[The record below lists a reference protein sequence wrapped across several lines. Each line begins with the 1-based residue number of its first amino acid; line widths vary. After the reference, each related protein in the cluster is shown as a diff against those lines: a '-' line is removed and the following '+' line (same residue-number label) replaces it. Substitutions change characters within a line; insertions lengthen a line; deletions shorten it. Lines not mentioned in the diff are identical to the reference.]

1 MIDKNKS
8 SKKPKSSPPTGNTNS
23 LRLHNPG
30 PLRSSNALRGEAWG
44 AGGSRGAARHAA
56 PSCRPGLPTQDAAR
70 EGPPRVAICPKEAL
84 ECPRGEMTRDS
95 TTPTP
100 QKGQKGESRAPS
112 KGRKGTN
119 AQALGA
125 APRRPRKDSS
135 ASRHHELAQTARS
148 WVRPPRAWLPRT
160 AHARGRPAE
169 SPPPAG
175 REIGRQRAELLPT
188 RPRLPRSL
196 AEKLK
201 VGGKVI
207 CLKVLGFIH

>member
-95 TTPTP
+95 TTLTP
-100 QKGQKGESRAPS
+100 QKGQKGESWAPPAKAAKAPTRRRS
-112 KGRKGTN
+112 EQLR
-119 AQALGA
+119 A
-125 APRRPRKDSS
+125 AP
-135 ASRHHELAQTARS
+135 E
-148 WVRPPRAWLPRT
+148 RT
-160 AHARGRPAE
+160 AAPPGTTSSRKRRAAGSGRPAPGCHALRTPE
-169 SPPPAG
+169 DGPWS
-175 REIGRQRAELLPT
+175 
-188 RPRLPRSL
+188 RPRPQGGKSGDNGRNSSPRVLASPDPWPRSSRWG
-196 AEKLK
+196 AK
-201 VGGKVI
+201 
-207 CLKVLGFIH
+207 

>member
-30 PLRSSNALRGEAWG
+30 SLRSNALRGEARG

-100 QKGQKGESRAPS
+100 QKGQKGESRAPQQRPQRHQRAGARS
-112 KGRKGTN
+112 SSAPPPKGQQR
-119 AQALGA
+119 LP
-125 APRRPRKDSS
+125 APR
-135 ASRHHELAQTARS
+135 ARANGAHLG
-148 WVRPPRAWLPRT
+148 PPRAWLPRT

>member
-44 AGGSRGAARHAA
+44 TGGSRGAARHAA

-95 TTPTP
+95 TTLTP
-100 QKGQKGESRAPS
+100 QKGQKGESWAPPAKAAKAPTRRRSEQLRAAPE
-112 KGRKGTN
+112 RTAAPPGTTSSRRG
-119 AQALGA
+119 AQLGPA
-125 APRRPRKDSS
+125 APR
-135 ASRHHELAQTARS
+135 LAATHCAR
-148 WVRPPRAWLPRT
+148 PRT
-160 AHARGRPAE
+160 ARGVAPARRAGNRETTGGTPPHAS
-169 SPPPAG
+169 SPPQIPG
-175 REIGRQRAELLPT
+175 REAQ
-188 RPRLPRSL
+188 
-196 AEKLK
+196 
-201 VGGKVI
+201 GGGQSN
-207 CLKVLGFIH
+207 LS

>member
-100 QKGQKGESRAPS
+100 QKGQKGESRAPQQRPQRHQRAGARS
-112 KGRKGTN
+112 SSAPPPKGQQRLPAPRARANG
-119 AQALGA
+119 AQLGPA
-125 APRRPRKDSS
+125 APR
-135 ASRHHELAQTARS
+135 LAATHCAR
-148 WVRPPRAWLPRT
+148 PRT
-160 AHARGRPAE
+160 ARGVAPARRAGNRETTGGTPPHAS
-169 SPPPAG
+169 SPPQIPG
-175 REIGRQRAELLPT
+175 REAQ
-188 RPRLPRSL
+188 
-196 AEKLK
+196 
-201 VGGKVI
+201 GGGQSN
-207 CLKVLGFIH
+207 LS

>member
-30 PLRSSNALRGEAWG
+30 PLRSSNALRGEARG

-100 QKGQKGESRAPS
+100 QKGQKGESRAPQQRPQRHQRAGARS
-112 KGRKGTN
+112 SSAPPPKGQQR
-119 AQALGA
+119 LP
-125 APRRPRKDSS
+125 APRARANGAQLGPTAPRLAARHCARPRM
-135 ASRHHELAQTARS
+135 
-148 WVRPPRAWLPRT
+148 
-160 AHARGRPAE
+160 ARGVA
-169 SPPPAG
+169 PPAG

>member
-70 EGPPRVAICPKEAL
+70 EGPPRAAICPKEAL

-100 QKGQKGESRAPS
+100 QKGQKGRVPGPPAKAAKAPTRRRS
-112 KGRKGTN
+112 EQLR
-119 AQALGA
+119 A
-125 APRRPRKDSS
+125 AP
-135 ASRHHELAQTARS
+135 E
-148 WVRPPRAWLPRT
+148 RT
-160 AHARGRPAE
+160 AAPPGTTSSRRRRAAGSGRPAPGCHALRTPE
-169 SPPPAG
+169 DGPRS
-175 REIGRQRAELLPT
+175 
-188 RPRLPRSL
+188 RPRPQ
-196 AEKLK
+196 
-201 VGGKVI
+201 GGKSGDNGRNSSPR
-207 CLKVLGFIH
+207 VLASPDP

>member
-100 QKGQKGESRAPS
+100 QKGQKGESRAPQQRPQRHQRAGARS
-112 KGRKGTN
+112 SSAPPPERT
-119 AQALGA
+119 A
-125 APRRPRKDSS
+125 APPGTTSSRKRRVAGS
-135 ASRHHELAQTARS
+135 
-148 WVRPPRAWLPRT
+148 
-160 AHARGRPAE
+160 GRPAPGCHALRTPE
-169 SPPPAG
+169 DGPRS
-175 REIGRQRAELLPT
+175 
-188 RPRLPRSL
+188 RPRPQGGKSGDNGRNSSPRVLASPDPWPRSSRWG
-196 AEKLK
+196 AK
-201 VGGKVI
+201 
-207 CLKVLGFIH
+207 